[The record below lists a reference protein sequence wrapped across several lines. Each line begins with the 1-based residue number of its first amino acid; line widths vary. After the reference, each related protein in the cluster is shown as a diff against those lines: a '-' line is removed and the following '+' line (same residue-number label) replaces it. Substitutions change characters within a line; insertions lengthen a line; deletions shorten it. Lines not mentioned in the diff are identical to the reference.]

1 MELGG
6 LSDLL
11 GIDIAEATEDKVV
24 ATMDVTEDHHQ
35 PFGVLH
41 GGATVALAETVA
53 SVGANVASP
62 AGRRAAGMEINAN
75 HLRPVVEG
83 ILTAE
88 AEPVHTGRSSH
99 VWRIMIV
106 DDDDRKICVSRCT
119 LAVRPESE
127 LSHGKNESTNRPPS
141 R

>member
-11 GIDIAEATEDKVV
+11 GIEITEVTDQRVV
-24 ATMDVTEDHHQ
+24 ATMEVGEDHHQ

-62 AGRRAAGMEINAN
+62 SGRRAAGMEINAN

-88 AEPVHTGRSSH
+88 AEPVHTGRTSH
-99 VWRIMIV
+99 VWRVIV
-106 DDDDRKICVSRCT
+106 TDEDDRKICVSRCT
-119 LAVRPESE
+119 LTVRPESE
-127 LSHGKNESTNRPPS
+127 LSHGEH
-141 R
+141 

>member
-1 MELGG
+1 MNLGG

-11 GIDIAEATEDKVV
+11 DIDVVEAGEDRVV
-24 ATMDVTEDHHQ
+24 ATMQVSEKHHQ

-41 GGATVALAETVA
+41 GGATVTLAETVA

-62 AGRRAAGMEINAN
+62 EGRRAAGMEINAN

-83 ILTAE
+83 QLTAT
-88 AEPVHTGRSSH
+88 AEPVHTGRTSH
-99 VWRIMIV
+99 VWRVVIV

-119 LAVRPESE
+119 LTVRPESE
-127 LSHGKNESTNRPPS
+127 LKHGER
-141 R
+141 